1 MKDSYHISEISK
13 LYGVGVDSLRYYERL
28 GVLRPKRDVNGYRL
42 YSLKDIYKLNI
53 IRDLRQMGFSMRQ
66 IKRYLEDR
74 TVDSTIR
81 LLAREKA
88 LLQEQ
93 RRQIR
98 AREAALQARMMALR
112 EAMAMPAGQMR
123 LLTLPERRCV
133 RLNEHITRDEEMDFV
148 IKKPHHMHENKI
160 HDFGSLTIGACL
172 SPQEV
177 ARGVCNVFTSV
188 FFILDSNAADCDFA
202 LPAGL
207 YLSSCYRGGYAQN
220 GACIARMQAYARREG
235 LSVLDAPFELY
246 RIDNHDTAREEEF
259 CTEVQMRVRADGD
272 APCPA
277 ARDVVQ

>member
-98 AREAALQARMMALR
+98 AREAALQARMTALR
-112 EAMAMPAGQMR
+112 EAMAMPGGPNAAADAAR
-123 LLTLPERRCV
+123 APLRAPERAY
-133 RLNEHITRDEEMDFV
+133 HA
-148 IKKPHHMHENKI
+148 
-160 HDFGSLTIGACL
+160 G
-172 SPQEV
+172 
-177 ARGVCNVFTSV
+177 RG
-188 FFILDSNAADCDFA
+188 
-202 LPAGL
+202 
-207 YLSSCYRGGYAQN
+207 N
-220 GACIARMQAYARREG
+220 GFRHQKAPSYARKQN
-235 LSVLDAPFELY
+235 P
-246 RIDNHDTAREEEF
+246 
-259 CTEVQMRVRADGD
+259 
-272 APCPA
+272 
-277 ARDVVQ
+277 

>member
-1 MKDSYHISEISK
+1 
-13 LYGVGVDSLRYYERL
+13 
-28 GVLRPKRDVNGYRL
+28 
-42 YSLKDIYKLNI
+42 
-53 IRDLRQMGFSMRQ
+53 
-66 IKRYLEDR
+66 
-74 TVDSTIR
+74 
-81 LLAREKA
+81 
-88 LLQEQ
+88 
-93 RRQIR
+93 
-98 AREAALQARMMALR
+98 
-112 EAMAMPAGQMR
+112 
-123 LLTLPERRCV
+123 
-133 RLNEHITRDEEMDFV
+133 MDFV
-148 IKKPHHMHENKI
+148 IKKLHHMHENKI